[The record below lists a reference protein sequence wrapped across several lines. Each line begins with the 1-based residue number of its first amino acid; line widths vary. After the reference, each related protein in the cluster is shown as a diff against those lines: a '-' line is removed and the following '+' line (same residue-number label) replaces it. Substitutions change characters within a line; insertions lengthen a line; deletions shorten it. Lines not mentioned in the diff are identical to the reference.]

1 MSEKTRKI
9 LKGIAEALLGIA
21 IVAVVMS
28 FLPAVIFTLFISR
41 HPLFHLIILV
51 CYTVLILAL
60 LIGFIRNSMKKKSY
74 RRTVLAGFAAVTAV
88 FVGFSAYQLY
98 HESIP
103 TLSENDNLLMDYAPY
118 GEGTK
123 AVSLSEEST
132 LKITED
138 FPVMDGATA
147 LYPVYASFSKAI
159 YPKEILENIT
169 ETTVEGN
176 VTTVRWNKNDYLDC
190 STTTYAYQKIVNGE
204 ADIIFAALPSD
215 EQLNYAEE
223 NGVELV
229 FTPIGKEAFVFF
241 VNAKNP
247 INDISLED
255 IQKIYSG
262 ELSEWSELGIKGLGD
277 IRAFQRDAGSGSQS
291 TLEKLMSGKEL
302 MTPPAENVVSG
313 MGGIISKTANYRNY
327 KNAIG
332 YSFRFYTN
340 EMVANDDIKVLSVNG
355 VYPDIGTI
363 EDGSYP
369 LASYF
374 YAVTRSDADENTLK
388 ILEWVQGEQAQE
400 IVKLVGY
407 TPLENAD

>member
-28 FLPAVIFTLFISR
+28 FFPAVIFTLFISR

-88 FVGFSAYQLY
+88 FVSFSAYQLY

-291 TLEKLMSGKEL
+291 TLEKLMSGKKL

>member
-1 MSEKTRKI
+1 
-9 LKGIAEALLGIA
+9 
-21 IVAVVMS
+21 
-28 FLPAVIFTLFISR
+28 
-41 HPLFHLIILV
+41 
-51 CYTVLILAL
+51 
-60 LIGFIRNSMKKKSY
+60 
-74 RRTVLAGFAAVTAV
+74 
-88 FVGFSAYQLY
+88 
-98 HESIP
+98 
-103 TLSENDNLLMDYAPY
+103 
-118 GEGTK
+118 
-123 AVSLSEEST
+123 
-132 LKITED
+132 
-138 FPVMDGATA
+138 MDGATA
-147 LYPVYASFSKAI
+147 IYPVYASFSKAI

-291 TLEKLMSGKEL
+291 TLEKLMSGKKL

-355 VYPDIGTI
+355 VYPDIRTI